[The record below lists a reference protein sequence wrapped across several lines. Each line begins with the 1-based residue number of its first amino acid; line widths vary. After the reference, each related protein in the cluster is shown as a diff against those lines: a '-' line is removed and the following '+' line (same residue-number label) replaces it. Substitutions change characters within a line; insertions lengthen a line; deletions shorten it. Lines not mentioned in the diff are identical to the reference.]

1 MRKEWLEKDY
11 YATLG
16 VSKDAP
22 QDEIKKAFRAL
33 ARKLHPD
40 NNPGDTAAEAQFKDV
55 NEAYETLRKPETR
68 KEYDQ
73 TRDLGYY
80 AGDAT
85 GQQQRVRVEDIFG
98 FQPGGSGQSTAGAQ
112 DLFGGF
118 QDLFGG
124 SRRQPPRQG
133 PDAHGSIQLSF
144 HEALQGATRQLS
156 VGNETVKV
164 KIPKGI
170 APGSKVRVKG
180 KGGQGANGGPRGDLY
195 VEVAVGEHPVFQ
207 RSGKKDLSISVPVSY
222 PEAALGATISIPT
235 LDGSTKI
242 KVPPGSTTGN
252 TVKLS
257 GKGVE
262 TAKGTGDLLVRFIIV
277 VNPDPSPDERQA
289 IAALRSAESDWNP
302 RSSLGVAT

>member
-16 VSKDAP
+16 VSKDASP
-22 QDEIKKAFRAL
+22 DEIKKAFRAL
-33 ARKLHPD
+33 ARQLHPD
-40 NNPGDTAAEAQFKDV
+40 NNPGDAAAEARFKDV
-55 NEAYETLRKPETR
+55 NEAYETLRKPDAR

-98 FQPGGSGQSTAGAQ
+98 GQPGGAQ

-124 SRRQPPRQG
+124 GRRQQARQG
-133 PDAHGSIQLSF
+133 ADASGRLQLSF
-144 HEALQGATRQLS
+144 HEALQGSTRELS
-156 VGNETVKV
+156 VSGRTVKV

-170 APGSKVRVKG
+170 APGAKVRVKG
-180 KGGQGANGGPRGDLY
+180 QGGPGINGGPPGDLF
-195 VEVAVGEHPVFQ
+195 VEIRVGTHPIFE
-207 RSGKKDLSISVPVSY
+207 RTGKRDLSIHVPVSY
-222 PEAALGATISIPT
+222 PEAALGATVSVPT
-235 LDGSTKI
+235 LDGATKI
-242 KVPPGSTTGN
+242 KVPAGTTTGD
-252 TVKLS
+252 TVKLT

-262 TAKGTGDLLVRFIIV
+262 TSNGTGDLLVHFEIA
-277 VNPDPSPDERQA
+277 VNPTAGPEERQA
-289 IAALRSAESDWNP
+289 ISALRTAEADWNP
-302 RSSLGVAT
+302 RSHLGVGT

>member
-11 YATLG
+11 YAVLG
-16 VSKDAP
+16 VAKDAS
-22 QDEIKKAFRAL
+22 QDEIKKSFRNL

-40 NNPGDTAAEAQFKDV
+40 SNPGDAAAEARFKDV

-80 AGDAT
+80 AGDPT

-98 FQPGGSGQSTAGAQ
+98 GQHGGAQ

-124 SRRQPPRQG
+124 ARRQTPRPG
-133 PDAHGSIQLSF
+133 ADARGSIQLSF
-144 HEALQGATRQLS
+144 HEALQGATRELS
-156 VGNETVKV
+156 VGNEKVKV

-170 APGSKVRVKG
+170 APGAKVRVKG
-180 KGGQGANGGPRGDLY
+180 KGGPGTNGGPRGDLY
-195 VEVAVGEHPVFQ
+195 VEVGVGTHPVFS
-207 RSGKKDLSISVPVSY
+207 RTGKRDLSIEVPISY
-222 PEAALGATISIPT
+222 PEAALGATISVPT

-242 KVPPGSTTGN
+242 KVPQGTTSGT

-262 TAKGTGDLLVRFIIV
+262 TASGTGDLLVRFVIV
-277 VNPDPSPDERQA
+277 VNPDASPDERQA
-289 IAALRSAESDWNP
+289 ISALRTAEAGWNP
-302 RSSLGVAT
+302 RSKLGVEP